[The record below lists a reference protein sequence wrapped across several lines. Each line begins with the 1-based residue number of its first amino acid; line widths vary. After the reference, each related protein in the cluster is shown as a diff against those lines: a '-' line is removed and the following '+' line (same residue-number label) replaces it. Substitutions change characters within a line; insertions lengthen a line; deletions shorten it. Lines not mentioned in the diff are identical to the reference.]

1 MITIYFIILVN
12 QYLGS
17 QRSEAFENNLTRK
30 ESFGL
35 SNSNKKSNNFENN
48 FTSSHNKNI
57 IYSPQPKSLNG
68 EISHNMMISPF
79 KTHRKKESSM
89 NFEQQITIPKLSL
102 HGKIM
107 IKLKYFNI
115 FLRK

>member
-1 MITIYFIILVN
+1 MDYHYFLVN

-17 QRSEAFENNLTRK
+17 QKSETCENNLTRK
-30 ESFGL
+30 ESYVL

-48 FTSSHNKNI
+48 ITSSHNKNI
-57 IYSPQPKSLNG
+57 IYSPQPKSLNN

-89 NFEQQITIPKLSL
+89 NFEQQITIPKLPL
-102 HGKIM
+102 HGKMM
-107 IKLKYFNI
+107 IKLKYSN
-115 FLRK
+115 